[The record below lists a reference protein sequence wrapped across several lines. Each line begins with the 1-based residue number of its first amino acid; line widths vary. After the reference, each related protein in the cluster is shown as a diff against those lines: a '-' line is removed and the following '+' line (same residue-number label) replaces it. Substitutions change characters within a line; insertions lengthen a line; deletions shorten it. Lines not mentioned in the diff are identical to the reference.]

1 MTRKLFI
8 AMTCLVAGACGSSG
22 SDGTPEDEL
31 RAWVVRGETAAEEKD
46 RGELL
51 DMISPVYAD
60 SRGNDRQ
67 RIGDLLRIYFL
78 RQNTIAL
85 LTSIDDVQLMGDGAA
100 LVDVTV
106 GMAGTRSSGLG
117 VNADAYSFRFELEK
131 PEDEWLL
138 IGMQW
143 SELGDQRY

>member
-8 AMTCLVAGACGSSG
+8 AMTCLVTGACGPSG

-31 RAWVVRGETAAEEKD
+31 RAWVARGETAAEEKD

-67 RIGDLLRIYFL
+67 RIGDLLRVYFL
-78 RQNTIAL
+78 RQDAIAL

-106 GMAGTRSSGLG
+106 GMAGTRNSGLG

-143 SELGDQRY
+143 SELGGQRH